1 MGYCCEGKLEIQSED
16 LWVFLKDYLPD
27 DHGNYVFGVP
37 KYNRNTDCLDVTFAA
52 SSDTDPDSWT
62 ETPAALKEWEPKE
75 EPLISSLSQE
85 ERKLIFF
92 GLNQLKIYTTN
103 DRAEREEE
111 RREKVEAINNL
122 IQKLSS
128 HRGESK

>member
-1 MGYCCEGKLEIQSED
+1 MGYCCEGKLQIDSLD
-16 LWVFLKDYLPD
+16 LWKFLADYLPD
-27 DHGNYVFGVP
+27 NRGEYVFGIP
-37 KYNRNTDCLDVTFAA
+37 RFNHDIGCLDVTFAA
-52 SSDTDPDSWT
+52 SSDTDPASWA

-75 EPLISSLSQE
+75 EPAPLSLTEE

-111 RREKVEAINNL
+111 RQEKVEAINNL
-122 IQKLSS
+122 IQKLSIY
-128 HRGESK
+128 RGESK